1 MNGVLAA
8 GGGTNLTSISI
19 SVGIVLIVVGG
30 ISIVVAS
37 YYRLLRHRA
46 DAVSGRARHPG
57 PGPDLLA
64 GSGDLA

>member
-8 GGGTNLTSISI
+8 GGGTNLTSVTI

-37 YYRLLRHRA
+37 
-46 DAVSGRARHPG
+46 
-57 PGPDLLA
+57 
-64 GSGDLA
+64 